1 MKTKKMSVLEEMDIN
16 DDGVYCIFPFS
27 GLDIHNKGIFKV
39 GITSRSFQHLFD
51 NQYHFGGFYYCAF
64 LRRPIKNSIP
74 DNDLAKHYK
83 EIEKFSF
90 TNIKNVKRISCN
102 ARVNKTSEWF
112 YTNQKHINAIFLK
125 AYDIYG
131 GTLQLYDLN
140 DQVFEKEEKGKELTT
155 MCIKFN
161 K

>member
-27 GLDIHNKGIFKV
+27 GLDIHNKGIFKI

-51 NQYHFGGFYYCAF
+51 NQYHTYFFGGFYYCAF

-102 ARVNKTSEWF
+102 ARVNGF
-112 YTNQKHINAIFLK
+112 IR
-125 AYDIYG
+125 
-131 GTLQLYDLN
+131 
-140 DQVFEKEEKGKELTT
+140 
-155 MCIKFN
+155 IKNNFF
-161 K
+161 KSL